1 MADYGDTA
9 DALSVL
15 AHETRLEIISELA
28 EAAEPLSFTTLRER
42 VGVRDTGKFNYH
54 LTALCEYF
62 VRETAEGYELGYAG
76 ERLAADAGVV
86 VPNAEADASAA
97 DGGADESACPVCGEV
112 GCEKLFHVHVR
123 PPWW

>member
-15 AHETRLEIISELA
+15 AHETRLEIVSELA
-28 EAAEPLSFTTLRER
+28 AAAEPLSFTALRER

-62 VRETAEGYELGYAG
+62 VRETTAGYELGHAG
-76 ERLAADAGVV
+76 QRLADDAGVV
-86 VPNAEADASAA
+86 AAASAETADGDESAEA
-97 DGGADESACPVCGEV
+97 SACPVCGDED
-112 GCEKLFHVHVR
+112 CENLFHVHVR
-123 PPWW
+123 PPWR